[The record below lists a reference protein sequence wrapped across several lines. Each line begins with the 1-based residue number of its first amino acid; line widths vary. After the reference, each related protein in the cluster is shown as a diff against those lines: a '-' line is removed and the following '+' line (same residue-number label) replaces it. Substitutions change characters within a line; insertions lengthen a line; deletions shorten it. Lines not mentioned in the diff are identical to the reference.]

1 MDNERLPIKFFAPR
15 EVDELR
21 VEGNRNSEP
30 PKWLLTGQELIDR
43 SAQLWDAFHAFSD
56 AFQVQMSSPIPFVF
70 VAKMCGDATAK
81 SRRKDIMTLFQVGE
95 KSNVLGLISSDELV
109 VKIESPVQM
118 DEFGSRIQD
127 YEQNSYAISCLET
140 FSSFKPTV
148 QIMEENQTYKIKLI
162 DFQNYETNVAM
173 QHMFEQKL
181 SEKCIAYSKTFYTDL
196 FIKSS
201 PYREP

>member
-1 MDNERLPIKFFAPR
+1 
-15 EVDELR
+15 
-21 VEGNRNSEP
+21 
-30 PKWLLTGQELIDR
+30 
-43 SAQLWDAFHAFSD
+43 
-56 AFQVQMSSPIPFVF
+56 
-70 VAKMCGDATAK
+70 
-81 SRRKDIMTLFQVGE
+81 
-95 KSNVLGLISSDELV
+95 
-109 VKIESPVQM
+109 M

-181 SEKCIAYSKTFYTDL
+181 SEKMHCIF
-196 FIKSS
+196 
-201 PYREP
+201 